1 MRKFRIQEVSE
12 NKFAIQEKWM
22 FGWAHRG
29 YAHSIWGD
37 YPKYYYS
44 LAEAQTA
51 LVRFAKEIDF
61 KKKIHIKVTV

>member
-1 MRKFRIQEVSE
+1 
-12 NKFAIQEKWM
+12 M